1 MSTLWSKGT
10 QATDLVEDF
19 TVGNDR
25 ILDMRLAKYDV
36 TGSKAHIRMLES
48 IGLLEAEE
56 LATLSAALDRIHEE
70 IEEGTFVLEDD
81 VEDIHSQV
89 ELLLTRRLG
98 DLGKKIHSGRS
109 RNDQVLV
116 DVKLFL
122 KDEVLK
128 LRDEVLTLF
137 GTLQS
142 LSEKHKDVLLPGYTH
157 GQVAMPSSFGL
168 WFGAYA
174 EALADDM
181 YMLRGAYNVTD
192 QNPLGSAAGYGS
204 SFPLD
209 RQMTTDL
216 LGFAS
221 LDHNVVA
228 AQLSRGKAERAVAS
242 AMGAVAL
249 TLNKFAADCC
259 MYMSPNY
266 GFIKFPDELTTG
278 SSIMPHK
285 KNPDVWEIMRGN
297 CNRIMS
303 VENEISMLCSNMP
316 HGYHREFQLLKD
328 ILFPAL
334 ELMHKCLMMADYM
347 LQHIIVKE
355 NILDA
360 PIYDYLFTVEEVNRR
375 TLEGMPFR
383 DAYKTVGIDVNE
395 GRFRYMGASEK
406 TNGQLTPADLNHTSI
421 GSLGN
426 LCTDRI
432 KAKMEKASEF

>member
-1 MSTLWSKGT
+1 
-10 QATDLVEDF
+10 
-19 TVGNDR
+19 
-25 ILDMRLAKYDV
+25 
-36 TGSKAHIRMLES
+36 
-48 IGLLEAEE
+48 
-56 LATLSAALDRIHEE
+56 
-70 IEEGTFVLEDD
+70 
-81 VEDIHSQV
+81 
-89 ELLLTRRLG
+89 
-98 DLGKKIHSGRS
+98 
-109 RNDQVLV
+109 
-116 DVKLFL
+116 
-122 KDEVLK
+122 
-128 LRDEVLTLF
+128 
-137 GTLQS
+137 
-142 LSEKHKDVLLPGYTH
+142 
-157 GQVAMPSSFGL
+157 
-168 WFGAYA
+168 
-174 EALADDM
+174 M

-216 LGFAS
+216 LEFGS
-221 LDHNVVA
+221 LNYNVVA
-228 AQLSRGKAERAVAS
+228 AQLSRGKTERAVAS
-242 AMGAVAL
+242 AMGAIAL

-266 GFIKFPDELTTG
+266 GFIKFPDQLTTG

-297 CNRIMS
+297 CNRIMGA
-303 VENEISMLCSNMP
+303 ETQISMLCSNMP

-334 ELMHKCLMMADYM
+334 ELMHKCLQMADYM
-347 LQHIIVKE
+347 LQHIMVKA

-383 DAYKTVGIDVNE
+383 DAYKTVGIEVNE
-395 GRFRYMGASEK
+395 GKFRYQGAEGK

-426 LCTDRI
+426 LCNDRI
-432 KAKMEKASEF
+432 QQKMQAAAEF

>member
-36 TGSKAHIRMLES
+36 KGSMAHIRMLES
-48 IGLLEAEE
+48 IGLLTAKE
-56 LATLSAALDRIHEE
+56 LETLTAGLEQILSE

-98 DLGKKIHSGRS
+98 DIGKKIHSGRS

-122 KDEVLK
+122 KDETLK
-128 LRDEVLTLF
+128 LREEVLSLF
-137 GTLQS
+137 KTLQE
-142 LSEKHKDVLLPGYTH
+142 LSEKHKNTLLPGYTH

-174 EALADDM
+174 EAFADDM

-204 SFPLD
+204 SFPLN
-209 RQMTTDL
+209 RQMTTELLKFSDL
-216 LGFAS
+216 
-221 LDHNVVA
+221 DYNVVA
-228 AQLSRGKAERAVAS
+228 AQLSRGKSERAVAS
-242 AMGAVAL
+242 AMGAIAL

-266 GFIKFPDELTTG
+266 GFIRFPDELTTG

-285 KNPDVWEIMRGN
+285 KNPDVWEIMRGK
-297 CNRIMS
+297 CNIIMS
-303 VENEISMLCSNMP
+303 TESQISMLCSNMP

-347 LQHIIVKE
+347 LQHIIIKE

-383 DAYKTVGIDVNE
+383 DAYKSVGIEVNE
-395 GRFRYMGASEK
+395 GRFSYQGASGK
-406 TNGQLTPADLNHTSI
+406 TNGQLTPADLNHTSL

-426 LCTDRI
+426 LCNDRI
-432 KAKMEKASEF
+432 AVKMQKAAEF

>member
-10 QATDLVEDF
+10 QATELVDDF

-25 ILDMRLAKYDV
+25 ILDMRLARYDV
-36 TGSKAHIRMLES
+36 LGSKAHIKMLES
-48 IGLLEAEE
+48 IGLLTAEE
-56 LATLSAALDRIHEE
+56 LEILTDGLDGILEE
-70 IEEGTFVLEDD
+70 IAKGDFVLEDD

-98 DLGKKIHSGRS
+98 DIGKKIHSGRS

-116 DVKLFL
+116 DLKLFL

-128 LRDEVLTLF
+128 LREEVITLF
-137 GTLQS
+137 TTLQT
-142 LSEKHKDVLLPGYTH
+142 LSEKHKEVLLPGYTH

-181 YMLRGAYNVTD
+181 YMLRGAYGVTD

-209 RQMTTDL
+209 RQMTTDI

-242 AMGAVAL
+242 AIGAIAL
-249 TLNKFAADCC
+249 TLNKFASDCC

-303 VENEISMLCSNMP
+303 VENEISLMCSNMP
-316 HGYHREFQLLKD
+316 HGYHRDFQLLKD
-328 ILFPAL
+328 VLFPAL
-334 ELMHKCLMMADYM
+334 ENMHKCLYMADYM
-347 LQHIIVKE
+347 LQHIIIKE
-355 NILDA
+355 GILDA
-360 PIYDYLFTVEEVNRR
+360 PIYEYLFTVEEVNRR

-383 DAYKTVGIDVNE
+383 DAYRTVGIEVNE
-395 GRFRYMGASEK
+395 GRFRYQGAEGK
-406 TNGQLTPADLNHTSI
+406 TNGQLTPEDLRHTSI

-426 LCTDRI
+426 LCNDRV
-432 KAKMEKASEF
+432 KVKMDIASAF